1 MRVLISAA
9 IMRPML
15 WAAIAVQWLH
25 VLGSVI
31 WFGSY
36 VMTALVIVPATRLLP
51 QETAAA
57 VMEAALPRAKR
68 VVTPAILATGI
79 GGILLGTVFGPIQS
93 LDALFGTTFGRTFL
107 VATLFGVIAFYPE
120 KPAWL
125 VRLRAEP
132 IAFLGAFTAMIL
144 MHFGL

>member
-1 MRVLISAA
+1 
-9 IMRPML
+9 ML
-15 WAAIAVQWLH
+15 WVNVVVLWLH
-25 VLGSVI
+25 VLGAVI

-36 VMTALVIVPATRLLP
+36 TTTALVIAPAMRLLP
-51 QETAAA
+51 EESATAL
-57 VMEAALPRAKR
+57 MEAALPRAKR
-68 VVTPAILATGI
+68 VVLPAILATGI
-79 GGILLGTVFGPIQS
+79 GGILLGTVFGPIRS
-93 LDALFGTTFGRTFL
+93 LDALFGTTFGWTFL
-107 VATLFGVIAFYPE
+107 AGTLFGVLAFYPA

>member
-1 MRVLISAA
+1 
-9 IMRPML
+9 ML
-15 WAAIAVQWLH
+15 WANIVVQWLH

-36 VMTALVIVPATRLLP
+36 VMTALVVAPATRLLP
-51 QETAAA
+51 PETAAA
-57 VMEAALPRAKR
+57 LTEAALPRAKR
-68 VVTPAILATGI
+68 VVMPAIVATGT
-79 GGILLGTVFGPIQS
+79 GGILLGTLFGPIQS
-93 LDALFGTTFGRTFL
+93 LDALFGTTFGWTFL
-107 VATLFGVIAFYPE
+107 AGTLFGVLAFYPA